1 MLDAMKNDALDMNP
15 EPHDTNRL
23 TPRELGR
30 ARLEARGRRIRRLRR
45 RVTAVAVAV
54 FVGVFGVMTEQLVT
68 GHDPALAK
76 TATTATTASSASTST
91 KTSTTASS
99 STSSPTTSTSTG
111 TASSPTA
118 VTTSQ
123 S

>member
-1 MLDAMKNDALDMNP
+1 MTTNVP
-15 EPHDTNRL
+15 DTDRL
-23 TPRELGR
+23 TARELGR

-45 RVTAVAVAV
+45 RVTAVAVAL
-54 FVGVFGVMTEQLVT
+54 FVAIFGVMTEQLVT

-76 TATTATTASSASTST
+76 SAATTATRTATTST
-91 KTSTTASS
+91 AASTTASS
-99 STSSPTTSTSTG
+99 SGTTKTTTS
-111 TASSPTA
+111 SSPTA